1 MIREGDC
8 EFFTAFALYGRSR
21 AGRSWNCRTAAEE
34 LHSETGPRDQPHASL
49 LGRDLVGGREHPQS

>member
-8 EFFTAFALYGRSR
+8 EFLTTFALCGRSPV
-21 AGRSWNCRTAAEE
+21 GCSWNCRTAAEE

-49 LGRDLVGGREHPQS
+49 HGRDLVGGREHP